1 MITAAEINAKMPA
14 FSLLFRRSG
23 FVSLDN
29 AVFVFDQDGL
39 TAEAEFYANDGPT
52 ILIFNQE
59 VFSIKA
65 RLNNAGLSLSSLLWI
80 CASTLTSFGVDQD
93 CLFTKSE
100 FNEKTADRLYE
111 EALLKNCP
119 FLRRSGHLDHR
130 GQVQTQ
136 MPPHAELQQWLCAM
150 ALRRSAMSSARS

>member
-80 CASTLTSFGVDQD
+80 CASTLTSFGVNQD
-93 CLFTKSE
+93 CLFTKAE
-100 FNEKTADRLYE
+100 FNEKTADRLYDDDIITLVAVLE
-111 EALLKNCP
+111 SPFWQFERLVRDTEIVVDNAKEFIIAFNSESEA
-119 FLRRSGHLDHR
+119 
-130 GQVQTQ
+130 QTV
-136 MPPHAELQQWLCAM
+136 A
-150 ALRRSAMSSARS
+150 

>member
-80 CASTLTSFGVDQD
+80 CASTLTSFGVNQD
-93 CLFTKSE
+93 CLFTKAE
-100 FNEKTADRLYE
+100 FNEKTADRFYDDDIITLVAVLDSPFWQFE
-111 EALLKNCP
+111 RLVRDTEIVVDNAKEFIIAFNSESEA
-119 FLRRSGHLDHR
+119 
-130 GQVQTQ
+130 QTV
-136 MPPHAELQQWLCAM
+136 A
-150 ALRRSAMSSARS
+150 

>member
-1 MITAAEINAKMPA
+1 MITAAKINAKMPA

-80 CASTLTSFGVDQD
+80 CASTLTSFGVNQD
-93 CLFTKSE
+93 CLFTKAE
-100 FNEKTADRLYE
+100 FNEKTADRFYDDDIITLVAVLDSPFWQFE
-111 EALLKNCP
+111 RLVRDTEIVVDNAKEFIIAFNSESEA
-119 FLRRSGHLDHR
+119 
-130 GQVQTQ
+130 QTV
-136 MPPHAELQQWLCAM
+136 A
-150 ALRRSAMSSARS
+150 

>member
-1 MITAAEINAKMPA
+1 MITAAEINAKMLA

-80 CASTLTSFGVDQD
+80 CASTLTSFGVNQD
-93 CLFTKSE
+93 CLFTKAE
-100 FNEKTADRLYE
+100 FNEKTADRFYDDDSITLVAVLDSPFWQFERLVRYTKIVVDNAKE
-111 EALLKNCP
+111 FIIAFNSESEA
-119 FLRRSGHLDHR
+119 
-130 GQVQTQ
+130 QTV
-136 MPPHAELQQWLCAM
+136 A
-150 ALRRSAMSSARS
+150 

>member
-80 CASTLTSFGVDQD
+80 CASTLTSFGVNQD
-93 CLFTKSE
+93 CLFTKAE
-100 FNEKTADRLYE
+100 FNEKTADRFYDDDIITLVAVLDSPFWQFERLVRYTE
-111 EALLKNCP
+111 IVVDNAKEFIIAFNSESEA
-119 FLRRSGHLDHR
+119 
-130 GQVQTQ
+130 QTV
-136 MPPHAELQQWLCAM
+136 A
-150 ALRRSAMSSARS
+150 

>member
-1 MITAAEINAKMPA
+1 MITAAEINDKMPA

-39 TAEAEFYANDGPT
+39 TADAECYANDGPT

-80 CASTLTSFGVDQD
+80 CASTLTSFGVNQD
-93 CLFTKSE
+93 CLFTKAE
-100 FNEKTADRLYE
+100 FNEKTADRFCDDDIITLVAILE
-111 EALLKNCP
+111 SPFWQFERLVRDTEIVVDNAKEFIIAFNSESEA
-119 FLRRSGHLDHR
+119 
-130 GQVQTQ
+130 QTV
-136 MPPHAELQQWLCAM
+136 A
-150 ALRRSAMSSARS
+150 

>member
-52 ILIFNQE
+52 ILIFN
-59 VFSIKA
+59 I
-65 RLNNAGLSLSSLLWI
+65 SSLLWI
-80 CASTLTSFGVDQD
+80 CASTLTSFGVNQD
-93 CLFTKSE
+93 CLFTKAE
-100 FNEKTADRLYE
+100 FNEKTADRHYDDGTITLVAVLDSPFWQFE
-111 EALLKNCP
+111 RLVRDTEIVVDNAKEFIIAFNSESEA
-119 FLRRSGHLDHR
+119 
-130 GQVQTQ
+130 QTV
-136 MPPHAELQQWLCAM
+136 A
-150 ALRRSAMSSARS
+150 

>member
-80 CASTLTSFGVDQD
+80 CVSTLTSFGINQD
-93 CLFTKSE
+93 CLFTKAE
-100 FNEKTADRLYE
+100 FNEKTADRFYDDDIITLV
-111 EALLKNCP
+111 AVL
-119 FLRRSGHLDHR
+119 
-130 GQVQTQ
+130 
-136 MPPHAELQQWLCAM
+136 
-150 ALRRSAMSSARS
+150 

>member
-1 MITAAEINAKMPA
+1 MITAAKINAKMPA

-80 CASTLTSFGVDQD
+80 CASTLTSFGVNQD
-93 CLFTKSE
+93 CLFTKAE
-100 FNEKTADRLYE
+100 FNEKTADRLYDDDTITLVAVLDSPFWQFE
-111 EALLKNCP
+111 RLVRDTEIVVDNAKEFIIAFNSESEA
-119 FLRRSGHLDHR
+119 
-130 GQVQTQ
+130 QTV
-136 MPPHAELQQWLCAM
+136 A
-150 ALRRSAMSSARS
+150 

>member
-80 CASTLTSFGVDQD
+80 CASTLTSFRVNQD
-93 CLFTKSE
+93 CLFTKAE
-100 FNEKTADRLYE
+100 FNEKSADRLYADDTITFVAVLE
-111 EALLKNCP
+111 SPFWQFESLVRYLEIVVDNAKEFIIAFNSESEA
-119 FLRRSGHLDHR
+119 
-130 GQVQTQ
+130 QTV
-136 MPPHAELQQWLCAM
+136 A
-150 ALRRSAMSSARS
+150 

>member
-1 MITAAEINAKMPA
+1 MITAAKINAKMPA

-80 CASTLTSFGVDQD
+80 CASTLTSFGVNQD
-93 CLFTKSE
+93 CLFTKAE
-100 FNEKTADRLYE
+100 FNEKTADRLYDDDIITLVAVLDSPFWQFE
-111 EALLKNCP
+111 RLVRDTEIVVDNAKEFIIAFNSESEA
-119 FLRRSGHLDHR
+119 
-130 GQVQTQ
+130 QTV
-136 MPPHAELQQWLCAM
+136 A
-150 ALRRSAMSSARS
+150 

>member
-1 MITAAEINAKMPA
+1 MITAAKINAKLPA

-65 RLNNAGLSLSSLLWI
+65 
-80 CASTLTSFGVDQD
+80 CSTMLVSAFHR
-93 CLFTKSE
+93 C
-100 FNEKTADRLYE
+100 
-111 EALLKNCP
+111 
-119 FLRRSGHLDHR
+119 SG
-130 GQVQTQ
+130 
-136 MPPHAELQQWLCAM
+136 
-150 ALRRSAMSSARS
+150 SAPRH

>member
-80 CASTLTSFGVDQD
+80 CASTLTSFGVNQD
-93 CLFTKSE
+93 CLFTKAE
-100 FNEKTADRLYE
+100 FNEKTADRLCDDDTITLVAVLDSPFRQFE
-111 EALLKNCP
+111 SLVRDTEIVVDNAKEFIIAFNSESEA
-119 FLRRSGHLDHR
+119 
-130 GQVQTQ
+130 QTV
-136 MPPHAELQQWLCAM
+136 A
-150 ALRRSAMSSARS
+150 

>member
-1 MITAAEINAKMPA
+1 MITAAKINAKMPA
-14 FSLLFRRSG
+14 FSFLFRRSG

-80 CASTLTSFGVDQD
+80 CASTLTSFGVNQD
-93 CLFTKSE
+93 CLFTKAE
-100 FNEKTADRLYE
+100 FNEKTADCFYDDDIITLVAVLDSPFWQFERLVRDTE
-111 EALLKNCP
+111 IVVDNAKEFIIAFNSESEA
-119 FLRRSGHLDHR
+119 
-130 GQVQTQ
+130 QTV
-136 MPPHAELQQWLCAM
+136 A
-150 ALRRSAMSSARS
+150 

>member
-80 CASTLTSFGVDQD
+80 CASTLTSFGVNQD
-93 CLFTKSE
+93 CLFTKAE
-100 FNEKTADRLYE
+100 FNEKTADRLYDDDTITLVAVLDSPFWQFE
-111 EALLKNCP
+111 RLVRDTEIVVDNAKEFIIAFNSESEA
-119 FLRRSGHLDHR
+119 
-130 GQVQTQ
+130 QTV
-136 MPPHAELQQWLCAM
+136 A
-150 ALRRSAMSSARS
+150 

>member
-80 CASTLTSFGVDQD
+80 CASTLTSFGVNQD
-93 CLFTKSE
+93 CLFTKAE
-100 FNEKTADRLYE
+100 FNEKTADRICDDHIITFVAVLDSPFWQFE
-111 EALLKNCP
+111 RLVRDTEIVVDNAKEFIIAFNSESEA
-119 FLRRSGHLDHR
+119 
-130 GQVQTQ
+130 QTV
-136 MPPHAELQQWLCAM
+136 A
-150 ALRRSAMSSARS
+150 

>member
-80 CASTLTSFGVDQD
+80 CASTLTSFGVNQD
-93 CLFTKSE
+93 CLFTKAE
-100 FNEKTADRLYE
+100 FNEKTADRLYDDDIITLVAVLDSPFWQFE
-111 EALLKNCP
+111 RLVRDTEIVVDNAKEFIIAFNSESEA
-119 FLRRSGHLDHR
+119 
-130 GQVQTQ
+130 QTV
-136 MPPHAELQQWLCAM
+136 A
-150 ALRRSAMSSARS
+150 

>member
-80 CASTLTSFGVDQD
+80 CASTLTSFGVNQD
-93 CLFTKSE
+93 CLFTKAE
-100 FNEKTADRLYE
+100 FNEKTADRFYDDDTITLVAVLDSPFWQFE
-111 EALLKNCP
+111 RLVRDTEIVVDNAKEFIIAFNSESEA
-119 FLRRSGHLDHR
+119 
-130 GQVQTQ
+130 QTV
-136 MPPHAELQQWLCAM
+136 A
-150 ALRRSAMSSARS
+150 